1 MGQVSSNVAVLE
13 ITFHQIEPLGLQP
26 EFIGSVLCVN
36 HWIFV
41 DLLWKLSQRGR
52 FLFSNYLAT
61 FAGTNR
67 HVSNTVPMLF
77 GQNGERAMIH
87 VSTLQVQCEIIDRR
101 HNQVSMLLFSLMQVH
116 RVQTHGE

>member
-1 MGQVSSNVAVLE
+1 MAVLE

-36 HWIFV
+36 HSIFV
-41 DLLWKLSQRGR
+41 DFLWKLSQRGR

-101 HNQVSMLLFSLMQVH
+101 HNQVSMLLFSFMQVH